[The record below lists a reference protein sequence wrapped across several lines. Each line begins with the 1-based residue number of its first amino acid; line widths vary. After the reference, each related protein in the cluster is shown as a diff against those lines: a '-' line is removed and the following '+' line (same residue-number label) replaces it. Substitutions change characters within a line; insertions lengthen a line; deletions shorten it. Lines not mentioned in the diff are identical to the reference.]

1 MYICRK
7 FTINNSI
14 VMKKTSIKALI
25 CLLTGSV
32 LYSSCIG
39 SFSLFNQYAEW
50 QRTMS
55 DNKYVNAVVGF
66 VLMPFVVP
74 VCLLAD
80 TLVLNS
86 IEFWSGENPV
96 ASNVGKTQKV
106 MGTDGRYYA
115 VKTLKNG
122 YEVKSPDGEVSYF
135 FYNKENDA
143 WSLEQNGVQVELF
156 RFNGDGTITTTI
168 KGKQL
173 TVTPDEA
180 GLYQVR
186 MAATD
191 GHFFALR

>member
-55 DNKYVNAVVGF
+55 DNKYV
-66 VLMPFVVP
+66 
-74 VCLLAD
+74 D

>member
-86 IEFWSGENPV
+86 IEFWSGENPC
-96 ASNVGKTQKV
+96 
-106 MGTDGRYYA
+106 
-115 VKTLKNG
+115 
-122 YEVKSPDGEVSYF
+122 
-135 FYNKENDA
+135 
-143 WSLEQNGVQVELF
+143 
-156 RFNGDGTITTTI
+156 
-168 KGKQL
+168 
-173 TVTPDEA
+173 
-180 GLYQVR
+180 GLQC
-186 MAATD
+186 
-191 GHFFALR
+191 G